1 MIITS
6 NCTNLVVN
14 SEIFDG
20 AKIYSF
26 IQLKYKKD
34 CAVNVTTVNLNSL
47 IPSITTKI
55 EIPAT
60 TFYNDLT
67 KTTYCDGIYNF
78 ELIVRYYTED
88 PEVISE
94 SKETS
99 CHAILCNIK
108 CKALEKYS
116 ETKNNKLLYYV
127 YALEASNDCDNCT
140 CSNMCAMYTEL
151 KSLINDYSNLNNGC
165 GCN

>member
-1 MIITS
+1 MIVTS
-6 NCTNLVVN
+6 NCSNLIVT

-20 AKIYSF
+20 AKIYSL

-34 CAVNVTTVNLNSL
+34 CSTTVVTVNLSSL
-47 IPSITTKI
+47 IGGVTDKIT
-55 EIPAT
+55 IPASV
-60 TFYNDLT
+60 FYNDVT

-88 PEVISE
+88 PEVVSE

-99 CHAILCNIK
+99 CHAILCELK
-108 CKALEKYS
+108 CKSLEKYNT
-116 ETKNNKLLYYV
+116 TKNNKLLYYI
-127 YALEASNDCDNCT
+127 YALESSNDCDNCT

-151 KSLINDYSNLNNGC
+151 KSLINDFSNLSNGC
-165 GCN
+165 GC